1 MVGHFNRA
9 MLSLARAAR
18 GFTQSELAKAANVTQ
33 ALISKLEAGLT
44 ADPSTDTVEA
54 IAGALRVPVAFLFSD
69 ERPHGLPQFHY
80 RKRAKLGRKVL
91 DAIEAQMN
99 IRRIHAARL
108 FKAYEPDA
116 ERFPAIDLDNAG
128 WTAQQAAQ
136 HIRGLWFLPR
146 GPIENLTEAIEANG
160 AVVVQIEFGTSLL
173 DAMSFR
179 IPGLPPLIFM
189 NSDMPG
195 ERYRFTLAH
204 ELAHLLLHN
213 HPETDENMESQADEF
228 AAELLM
234 PAKEVRPYLT
244 SPSLGSLARVK
255 PYWKVSI
262 KALCVQCIKL
272 KTITPNQFTG
282 LMVNYSKARYAKF
295 GEPFPIPVE
304 RPTALGEAVAYH
316 MRELG
321 YSPEEMA
328 SLLMME
334 IPEFQEVYLGPS
346 PSPNPT
352 RHLRLVN

>member
-1 MVGHFNRA
+1 MAMVGQFNRS
-9 MLSLARAAR
+9 MLSLARSAK
-18 GFTQSELAKAANVTQ
+18 GFTQSELAKAARVTQ
-33 ALISKLEAGLT
+33 ALISKLESGLT
-44 ADPSTDTVEA
+44 VDPSQETVEA
-54 IAGALRVPVAFLFSD
+54 IAKALHVPISFLVSD

-80 RKRAKLGRKVL
+80 RKRAKLGRKAL

-108 FKAYEPDA
+108 FKSYELDI
-116 ERFPAIDLDNAG
+116 ERFPAIDLVNLG

-136 HIRGLWFLPR
+136 HMRGLWMLPR
-146 GPIENLTEAIEANG
+146 GPVDNLTEAVEANG
-160 AVVVQIEFGTSLL
+160 AVVIQIEFGTNLL

-189 NSDMPG
+189 NKDMPG

-213 HPETDENMESQADEF
+213 QPESDENMESQADEF
-228 AAELLM
+228 AGEFLM
-234 PAKEVRPYLT
+234 PAKEIRPYLV

-272 KTITPNQFTG
+272 KIITPNQFTG
-282 LMVNYSKARYAKF
+282 LMVNYSKARYGKF
-295 GEPFPIPVE
+295 GEPFPIPLE
-304 RPTALGEAVAYH
+304 KPSALGDAISYH
-316 MRELG
+316 MRQLG
-321 YSPEEMA
+321 YSVEEMA

-334 IPEFQEVYLGPS
+334 TDIFQETYSSAPS
-346 PSPNPT
+346 RPPP
-352 RHLRLVN
+352 RLHLVN